1 MSSGVTVVGWV
12 AAGQPQ
18 RKSRSNSRSN
28 SIVQQR
34 HPQDRR
40 AAHAAESPQ
49 EAFKDLADDTDKRN
63 VTVFESKN
71 NLVLLIEDS
80 LKPGLPNKNRKR
92 VTLEVDLA
100 VAGAKGYA
108 ALTQSG

>member
-1 MSSGVTVVGWV
+1 MSSGVTLVGWL
-12 AAGQPQ
+12 AAPHSP

-34 HPQDRR
+34 QPLDRR
-40 AAHAAESPQ
+40 AALAADSPE
-49 EAFKDLADDTDKRN
+49 EADRDPGHDADQRN

-80 LKPGLPNKNRKR
+80 LKSGLANKERKR
-92 VTLEVDLA
+92 VTLEVDMA
-100 VAGAKGYA
+100 VAGAKG
-108 ALTQSG
+108 